1 LEIFRGHRSEG
12 SVIKESVNTFEVE
25 HIEAERGR
33 IMSKRAGHRCTVIG
47 VRPPSRARNPLVH
60 DEEFL
65 KMNTNQR
72 VLNICSK
79 VNMQSQNIEIT
90 ETA

>member
-1 LEIFRGHRSEG
+1 MNQY
-12 SVIKESVNTFEVE
+12 VDTFELE
-25 HIEAERGR
+25 TIEAERGR

-47 VRPPSRARNPLVH
+47 AVRPPSRARNPLVY

-65 KMNTNQR
+65 KMNVNLRSQN
-72 VLNICSK
+72 VCGEM
-79 VNMQSQNIEIT
+79 NMQNENIEIT